1 LGRIEEVTLLWGG
14 KKKPVTGEQDHL
26 VFRSGLKSLDPFS
39 LFVVVIGDK
48 DPNSRRSIDGEG
60 MLLGGLA
67 IGIDGGLVEVD
78 VTLWLGR
85 ALIDVVEK
93 NLIDQDTVSLL
104 PVLDDASLFREI
116 TNLHGVLDLISRDV
130 GEGKLD

>member
-1 LGRIEEVTLLWGG
+1 
-14 KKKPVTGEQDHL
+14 
-26 VFRSGLKSLDPFS
+26 LKSLDPFR
-39 LFVVVIGDK
+39 LFVVVIGDE